1 MSDEAS
7 VLLQRFFRAVQ
18 RHKKVRMG
26 IGIAILAGLLG
37 IGLSFLYDAMPHN
50 YQLTVTG
57 GDMLSSRHFVARVL
71 QREATENGVALRIEP
86 MSGSREALAAVNA
99 GKLDMAFIQDGLEA
113 DYPNV
118 RHVAYVASE
127 PLQLLVRPGIDS
139 IDDLRSKLVNLGLR
153 QGGTRT
159 VAKQVLQFSGLNDGI
174 DYVESNFSTEDLLRM
189 GPETLP
195 DAVMDISFAPADI
208 ADFLV
213 KERGYGLLEI
223 PFPDSLALRYGW
235 VAGSKVLAYTYSV
248 TPAVPAEDITTI
260 GIDMYLVANK
270 DIEPRAVFR
279 VLESLY
285 SYGFATRANLK
296 LDETELQIPSG
307 YELSEGA
314 QLFLDRNNPLLT
326 ADTWDQAQAM
336 FGLFLSVLSGVLI
349 AYRWFR
355 GESSDEPSPD
365 DPAYIAWISEVTAIE
380 QQFEAAY
387 AAGATNPIGADFLE
401 TLQTRLSLIRTE
413 SLGKLA
419 EAKLENSL
427 LPQALLLAITD
438 ARARIS
444 NAALIARRADPPRA

>member
-1 MSDEAS
+1 MTEEAS
-7 VLLQRFFRAVQ
+7 ELLQRVLRALQ

-26 IGIAILAGLLG
+26 IGIAIVAVLLG
-37 IGLSFLYDAMPHN
+37 VGLSFLYDAMPHN
-50 YQLTVTG
+50 YQLTVSG

-71 QREATENGVALRIEP
+71 QREATDNGVALRIQP
-86 MSGSREALAAVNA
+86 MAGSREALTAVNA

-139 IDDLRSKLVNLGLR
+139 IDDLRQKMVNLGAR
-153 QGGTRT
+153 QGGVRT
-159 VAKQVLQFSGLNDGI
+159 VAKQVLQFSGLTDGI
-174 DYVESNFSTEDLLRM
+174 DYVESNFSTEELLRM

-195 DAVMDISFAPADI
+195 DAVMDIAFAPADI

-270 DIEPRAVFR
+270 DVEPRAVFR

-285 SYGFATRANLK
+285 SHGFATQTNLK
-296 LDETELQIPSG
+296 LDEAELQIPSG

-355 GESSDEPSPD
+355 GESDEEPNPD
-365 DPAYIAWISEVTAIE
+365 DPAYIAWIDEVTAIE

-387 AAGATNPIGADFLE
+387 AGAAVTPVNMDFLD
-401 TLQTRLSLIRTE
+401 TLQTRLSAIRAA

-444 NAALIARRADPPRA
+444 NASLHLRRPDAPRG